1 MNDIYVWL
9 LGFYVVGTVFGYLWG
24 FKKGAMVA
32 AEGAIDSLMEQGI
45 IKWSRDSNGEIQIH
59 KYDE

>member
-1 MNDIYVWL
+1 MSIYVWL
-9 LGFYVVGTVFGYLWG
+9 FGFYVVGSVFGYLWG
-24 FKKGAMVA
+24 YKRGAFA
-32 AEGAIDSLMEQGI
+32 ASEMAIDSLMDQGI